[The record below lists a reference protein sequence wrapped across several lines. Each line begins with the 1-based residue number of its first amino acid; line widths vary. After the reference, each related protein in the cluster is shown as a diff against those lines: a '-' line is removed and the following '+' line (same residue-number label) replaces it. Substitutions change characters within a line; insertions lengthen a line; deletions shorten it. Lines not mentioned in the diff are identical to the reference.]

1 MQDKTQKS
9 ALNETLKAEENKVM
23 AKKTQA
29 NSKSVKT
36 RPLADKPASIT
47 KPIKKAAKPVK
58 NDQPKKPKPLK
69 KAGKKPPKLK
79 IIRDNFSMPESE
91 YNLIAALKKQCLAAK
106 VTVKKN
112 ELLTAGLK
120 ALSGMSQS
128 NLNKLLSNPVATK
141 KVTAIK
147 VSKGK

>member
-1 MQDKTQKS
+1 MQGKTQKS

-23 AKKTQA
+23 AKKPQA
-29 NSKSVKT
+29 SRKPVKT
-36 RPLADKPASIT
+36 KPLAAKPAGST
-47 KPIKKAAKPVK
+47 KPIKKAAKTVK
-58 NDQPKKPKPLK
+58 NAQAKKPKPLK
-69 KAGKKPPKLK
+69 KADKKPPKLK

-91 YNLIAALKKQCLAAK
+91 YNLIAVLKKQCLAAK

-128 NLNKLLSNPVATK
+128 NLNKLLSQPVPTK
-141 KVTAIK
+141 KVTPIK

>member
-1 MQDKTQKS
+1 MQGKTQKS

-23 AKKTQA
+23 AKKPQA
-29 NSKSVKT
+29 SSKPVKT
-36 RPLADKPASIT
+36 KPLAAKPAGST
-47 KPIKKAAKPVK
+47 KSTKKVAKPVK

-69 KAGKKPPKLK
+69 KADKKPPKLK
-79 IIRDNFSMPESE
+79 VIRDNFSMPESE
-91 YNLIAALKKQCLAAK
+91 YNLIAALKKQCLAVK

-120 ALSGMSQS
+120 ALSGMSQA
-128 NLNKLLSNPVATK
+128 NLNKFLSRPVPTK
-141 KVTAIK
+141 KVMQTK